1 MSIYDDAKT
10 HPSLVAAVAI
20 ASFSIAWAAFEA
32 YGKLSGIDRVSAN
45 TYVLLK
51 DLRDTHVPR
60 TEHDKAIEAL
70 QNQVAGTRESSTRF
84 ERCSTDLQNWKTGL
98 GQWKQ
103 ASEDCQATLA
113 ATIANCS
120 ILREVRRLEQQ
131 KEFLDRDAGT
141 LSSSGVNGNPS
152 DGISKNNQIKLENVQ
167 QSIHG
172 LEARILE
179 VTKLLSCERKI

>member
-32 YGKLSGIDRVSAN
+32 YGKLAGIDWVSTN

-51 DLRDTHVPR
+51 DLRDTHVLR
-60 TEHDKAIEAL
+60 TEHDEAVEVLQKQVTDARASATQFELCSTAL
-70 QNQVAGTRESSTRF
+70 QS
-84 ERCSTDLQNWKTGL
+84 WKTGL

-103 ASEDCQATLA
+103 ASEDCQATLSV
-113 ATIANCS
+113 TTTNCS

-131 KEFLDRDAGT
+131 KEFLDRDART

-152 DGISKNNQIKLENVQ
+152 DGVSKNNQIKLGNVQ
-167 QSIHG
+167 QSIRD

-179 VTKLLSCERKI
+179 LTKRVSCEREI

>member
-20 ASFSIAWAAFEA
+20 ASVGIAWASFEA
-32 YGKLSGIDRVSAN
+32 YGKLAGIDRVSAN

-51 DLRDTHVPR
+51 DLRDTHVLR
-60 TEHDKAIEAL
+60 AEHDKEIEVL
-70 QNQVAGTRESSTRF
+70 QKQLAGARESATQF
-84 ERCSTDLQNWKTGL
+84 ELCSTSLQNWKTGL

-103 ASEDCQATLA
+103 ASEDCQATLS
-113 ATIANCS
+113 ATSNNCS

-131 KEFLDRDAGT
+131 KEFLERDSWA

-167 QSIHG
+167 HSVRD

-179 VTKLLSCERKI
+179 VTKRLSCERKI